1 MLGPRVDHVKK
12 WTTAVFASSELHM
25 QSPCKPNP
33 NTNTEYGASIYLLR
47 YTLYL
52 DLSYPIILEITP
64 ELLQDSLHSTS
75 TSQPLFTLTT
85 VLIFLFPLVALSRQ
99 RLSTAVS
106 MAFEELRGLG
116 LSRPS
121 STEAAQRHKLI

>member
-1 MLGPRVDHVKK
+1 MR
-12 WTTAVFASSELHM
+12 
-25 QSPCKPNP
+25 SPCKPNP
-33 NTNTEYGASIYLLR
+33 NTSTEYGASIYLLR
-47 YTLYL
+47 YTIYL
-52 DLSYPIILEITP
+52 DLSYPIILEITL

-75 TSQPLFTLTT
+75 TWQLLALTT

-116 LSRPS
+116 RSRPS
-121 STEAAQRHKLI
+121 STEAAQRHKLLKHCHKA